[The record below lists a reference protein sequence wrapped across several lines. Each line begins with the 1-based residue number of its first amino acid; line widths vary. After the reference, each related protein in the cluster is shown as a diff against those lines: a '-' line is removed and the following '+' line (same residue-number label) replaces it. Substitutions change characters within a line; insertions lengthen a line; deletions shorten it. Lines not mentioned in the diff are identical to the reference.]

1 MSRHGVTF
9 GVPSKRIFP
18 GLACLACLIFRNFN
32 LFNMLISYI
41 FSSIY
46 ICDIIKT
53 HFLHQRQNTVNPFN
67 DSYKL
72 LIQAVIYEIRN
83 RMSPWHR
90 RLLFLIKLTSRQ
102 TWMSICGDT
111 ILIYQVWLAI
121 NHKNQSSQKSF
132 STSCAVIFSSLT
144 DPTITLIFYWL
155 FHCPTVLTNLHH

>member
-1 MSRHGVTF
+1 MRRQVELLVRHQRILKEF
-9 GVPSKRIFP
+9 G
-18 GLACLACLIFRNFN
+18 LIYSHQHLQAN
-32 LFNMLISYI
+32 
-41 FSSIY
+41 
-46 ICDIIKT
+46 
-53 HFLHQRQNTVNPFN
+53 FLHQRQNTVNPFN